1 MAGLHAIYNSSLF
14 DLDVDMDSLK
24 VKVSSIEP
32 VVGKLNEEIKG
43 MCAPRKV
50 TGYDN
55 SNIKKDFISYWN
67 NRSERQLHFIISY
80 CK

>member
-24 VKVSSIEP
+24 AKVNSIEP

-43 MCAPRKV
+43 ICGHQENLQAVIIQTLILRNK
-50 TGYDN
+50 TGRLN
-55 SNIKKDFISYWN
+55 FI
-67 NRSERQLHFIISY
+67 F
-80 CK
+80 